1 MSTVWIARPRRAL
14 AVVITKASL
23 AAVAVGLITPPVTA
37 GAAPARETAITPKAL
52 ALHDGMR
59 ALWEAHGT
67 WTERAIVD
75 FVGGLPDTNL
85 VIERLLHNQVD
96 IGNAVKPYYGAKA
109 GTELTA
115 LLKGHINAA
124 VGLLEAAKSGDASAV
139 ANARAKFYANGN
151 QVARFLHAANPRHW
165 SLAAMKTMMRIHLN
179 QVVALA
185 VDQLEGHYTQAIS
198 LYNRYI
204 GHILDMADM
213 LSTGIIQQFPAQ
225 FR

>member
-1 MSTVWIARPRRAL
+1 MSTVWISPRRAL
-14 AVVITKASL
+14 AVVITAAALAPLAIGSIAS
-23 AAVAVGLITPPVTA
+23 TSTA
-37 GAAPARETAITPKAL
+37 GAAPARQSTMTPKAL
-52 ALHDGMR
+52 AFHDGMR

-75 FVGGLPDTNL
+75 FVGGLPDTQL
-85 VIERLLHNQVD
+85 VIGRLLQNQTD

-109 GTELTA
+109 GNELTA

-124 VGLLEAAKSGDASAV
+124 VALLEAAKSGDSSAT
-139 ANARAKFYANGN
+139 ARAKSAFYANGTK
-151 QVARFLHAANPRHW
+151 VARFLHAANPRHW
-165 SLAAMKTMMRIHLN
+165 SLRAMETMMTIHLN

-185 VDQLEGHYTQAIS
+185 VDQLEGQYAEAIS
-198 LYNRYI
+198 LYNVYI

-213 LSTGIIQQFPAQ
+213 LSSGIMQQFPAQ

>member
-14 AVVITKASL
+14 AVVITTASL
-23 AAVAVGLITPPVTA
+23 AALAVGLITSLVTA
-37 GAAPARETAITPKAL
+37 GAASARETAITPKSL

-85 VIERLLHNQVD
+85 VIKRLLHNQVD

-124 VGLLEAAKSGDASAV
+124 VGLLEAAKSGDGSAI

-165 SLAAMKTMMRIHLN
+165 SLAAMKTMMRIHPN

>member
-1 MSTVWIARPRRAL
+1 MSTIWIPPRRAL
-14 AVVITKASL
+14 VGVVT
-23 AAVAVGLITPPVTA
+23 AVALATLAISSTA
-37 GAAPARETAITPKAL
+37 AMSAASTAPAREGTITPKAL
-52 ALHDGMR
+52 GFHDGMR

-75 FVGGLPDTNL
+75 FVGGLPDTQL
-85 VIERLLHNQVD
+85 VIGRLLQNQTD

-109 GTELTA
+109 GSELTA
-115 LLKGHINAA
+115 LLKGHIKAA
-124 VGLLEAAKSGDASAV
+124 VALLEAAKSGDTSASA
-139 ANARAKFYANGN
+139 NAKAALYANGN

-165 SLAAMKTMMRIHLN
+165 SLGAMQTMMRIHLD

-185 VDQLEGHYTQAIS
+185 VDQLEGHYADAIS
-198 LYNRYI
+198 LYNVYI

-213 LSTGIIQQFPAQ
+213 LSTGIMQQFPAH

>member
-1 MSTVWIARPRRAL
+1 MNVLIGSRRTL
-14 AVVITKASL
+14 AV
-23 AAVAVGLITPPVTA
+23 LITAAALTAFPIAAIASMSAASAAPPAERTVTA
-37 GAAPARETAITPKAL
+37 KAL
-52 ALHDGMR
+52 ALHDAMR

-85 VIERLLHNQVD
+85 VIGRLLQNQAD
-96 IGNAVKPYYGAKA
+96 IGNAVKPYYGVK
-109 GTELTA
+109 GGNELTT
-115 LLKGHINAA
+115 LLKAHINAA
-124 VGLLEAAKSGDASAV
+124 VAVLEAAKSGDAGAI
-139 ANARAKFYANGN
+139 ANAKAAFYANGD
-151 QVARFLHAANPRHW
+151 QLARFLHATNPRHW
-165 SLAAMKTMMRIHLN
+165 SLGAMQTMMRIHLD

-185 VDQLEGHYTQAIS
+185 VDQLGGNYAGAIN

-213 LSTGIIQQFPAQ
+213 LSTGIIQQFPAR

>member
-1 MSTVWIARPRRAL
+1 MSTVWISPRRAL
-14 AVVITKASL
+14 AVVITAAALAPLAIGSIAS
-23 AAVAVGLITPPVTA
+23 TSTA
-37 GAAPARETAITPKAL
+37 SAAPARHSTMTPKAL
-52 ALHDGMR
+52 AFHDGMR

-75 FVGGLPDTNL
+75 FVGGLPDTQL
-85 VIERLLHNQVD
+85 VIGRLLQNQTD

-109 GTELTA
+109 GNELTA

-124 VGLLEAAKSGDASAV
+124 VALLEAAKSGDSSAT
-139 ANARAKFYANGN
+139 ARAKSAFYANGTK
-151 QVARFLHAANPRHW
+151 VARFLDAANPRHW
-165 SLAAMKTMMRIHLN
+165 SLRAMETMMTIHLN

-185 VDQLEGHYTQAIS
+185 VDQLEGHYSEAIS
-198 LYNRYI
+198 LYNVYI

-213 LSTGIIQQFPAQ
+213 LSSGIMQQFPAQ